1 LFNYNPPGMFN
12 FKTKSLFGQ
21 TKQLEREIDQFVD
34 ILSEV
39 GLVFKSIV
47 SLYLNNGN
55 TDKFDEMVKQVS
67 GMESKADKI
76 TKDVERA
83 LFEESL
89 IPDARSDV
97 LRLLEH
103 MDELIGMYQGNCY
116 HFSIQKPDFPKEF
129 HIDLISQ
136 SETAVKCVESLCL
149 TTRSFFRDIKSESDN
164 AHKVTF
170 YEKESDKK
178 FTSFVRRIFDSE
190 LHLDQKMHLRY
201 FVEKIDRICDQ
212 AEDIADEIKIYAIK
226 RSM

>member
-1 LFNYNPPGMFN
+1 MFG
-12 FKTKSLFGQ
+12 FKTESLFGQ

-76 TKDVERA
+76 TKEVERA
-83 LFEESL
+83 LYEDTL

-116 HFSIQKPDFPKEF
+116 HFSIQKPDFPKDF
-129 HIDLISQ
+129 HEDLINL
-136 SETAVKCVESLCL
+136 SETVVNCVESLCL
-149 TTRSFFRDIKSESDN
+149 TVRSFFRDIKSVRDN

-170 YEKESDKK
+170 YEKESDIQ
-178 FTSFVRRIFDSE
+178 FSSLARRIFNSD
-190 LHLDQKMHLRY
+190 LPLDQKMHLRY
-201 FVEKIDRICDQ
+201 FVEKMDRICDH
-212 AEDIADEIKIYAIK
+212 AEDIADEIQIYTIK
-226 RSM
+226 RSV

>member
-1 LFNYNPPGMFN
+1 MFG
-12 FKTKSLFGQ
+12 FKTESLFGQ

-55 TDKFDEMVKQVS
+55 SEKFDGMVEQVR

-76 TKDVERA
+76 TKEVERT
-83 LFEESL
+83 LYEETL

-129 HIDLISQ
+129 HEDLISLC
-136 SETAVKCVESLCL
+136 ETVVNCVESLCL
-149 TTRSFFRDIKSESDN
+149 TVRSFFRDTKSVRDN

-170 YEKESDKK
+170 YEKESDIQFSSLARK
-178 FTSFVRRIFDSE
+178 IFDSD
-190 LHLDQKMHLRY
+190 LPLDQKMHLRY

-212 AEDIADEIKIYAIK
+212 AEDIADEIQIYAIK
-226 RSM
+226 RSI

>member
-1 LFNYNPPGMFN
+1 MFG
-12 FKTKSLFGQ
+12 FKTESLFGQ

-47 SLYLNNGN
+47 PLYLNNGN
-55 TDKFDEMVKQVS
+55 ADKFDGMVKQVS
-67 GMESKADKI
+67 EMESKADKI
-76 TKDVERA
+76 TKEVERT
-83 LFEESL
+83 LYEETL

-129 HIDLISQ
+129 HEDLISL
-136 SETAVKCVESLCL
+136 SETVVNCVESLCL
-149 TTRSFFRDIKSESDN
+149 TVRSFFRDAKSVRDN

-170 YEKESDKK
+170 YEKESDTQISSLARK
-178 FTSFVRRIFDSE
+178 IFDSE
-190 LHLDQKMHLRY
+190 LPLDQKMHLRY

-212 AEDIADEIKIYAIK
+212 AEDIADEIQIYAIK
-226 RSM
+226 RSI

>member
-1 LFNYNPPGMFN
+1 MFG
-12 FKTKSLFGQ
+12 FKTESLFGQ

-55 TDKFDEMVKQVS
+55 SKKFDGMVEQVR

-76 TKDVERA
+76 TKEVERT
-83 LFEESL
+83 LYEETL

-129 HIDLISQ
+129 HGDLITL
-136 SETAVKCVESLCL
+136 SETVVNCVESLCL
-149 TTRSFFRDIKSESDN
+149 TVRSFFRDTKSVRDN

-170 YEKESDKK
+170 YEKESDMQFSSLARK
-178 FTSFVRRIFDSE
+178 IFNSD
-190 LHLDQKMHLRY
+190 LPLDQKMHLRY

-212 AEDIADEIKIYAIK
+212 AEDIADEIQIYAIK
-226 RSM
+226 RSI

>member
-1 LFNYNPPGMFN
+1 MFN

-21 TKQLEREIDQFVD
+21 SKQLEQQIDQFVD

-39 GLVFKSIV
+39 GLVFKSII
-47 SLYLNNGN
+47 SMYLNNDN

-76 TKDVERA
+76 TKDVERT

-116 HFSIQKPDFPKEF
+116 HFSIQKPNFPKEL
-129 HIDLISQ
+129 HKDLISL

-149 TTRSFFRDIKSESDN
+149 TTRSFFRDIKSVSDN

-178 FTSFVRRIFDSE
+178 FTSFVRKIFDSE

-212 AEDIADEIKIYAIK
+212 AEDIADEIQIYAIK

>member
-1 LFNYNPPGMFN
+1 MFG
-12 FKTKSLFGQ
+12 FKTESLFGQ

-47 SLYLNNGN
+47 LLYLNNGN

-76 TKDVERA
+76 TKEVERA
-83 LFEESL
+83 LYEETL

-129 HIDLISQ
+129 HKDLISL
-136 SETAVKCVESLCL
+136 SNTVVNCVESLCL
-149 TTRSFFRDIKSESDN
+149 TVRSFFRDTKSVRDN

-170 YEKESDKK
+170 YEKESDKQFSSLARK
-178 FTSFVRRIFDSE
+178 IFDSD
-190 LHLDQKMHLRY
+190 LPLDQKMHLRY

-212 AEDIADEIKIYAIK
+212 AEDIADEIQIYAIK
-226 RSM
+226 RSI

>member
-1 LFNYNPPGMFN
+1 MFG
-12 FKTKSLFGQ
+12 FKTQSLFGQ

-55 TDKFDEMVKQVS
+55 IDKFDEMVKQVS
-67 GMESKADKI
+67 NMESKADKI
-76 TKDVERA
+76 TKEVERT
-83 LFEESL
+83 LYEETL

-129 HIDLISQ
+129 HEDLISL
-136 SETAVKCVESLCL
+136 SETVVNCVESLCL
-149 TTRSFFRDIKSESDN
+149 TVRSFFRDTKSVRDN

-170 YEKESDKK
+170 YEKESDIQFSSLARK
-178 FTSFVRRIFDSE
+178 IFDSN
-190 LHLDQKMHLRY
+190 LSLDQKMHLRY

-212 AEDIADEIKIYAIK
+212 AEDIADEIQIYAIK
-226 RSM
+226 RSI

>member
-1 LFNYNPPGMFN
+1 MFG
-12 FKTKSLFGQ
+12 FKTESLFGQ

-76 TKDVERA
+76 TKEVERA
-83 LFEESL
+83 LYEDTL

-116 HFSIQKPDFPKEF
+116 HFSIQKPDFPKDF
-129 HIDLISQ
+129 HEDLINL
-136 SETAVKCVESLCL
+136 SETVVNCVESLCL
-149 TTRSFFRDIKSESDN
+149 TVRSFFRDIKSVRDN

-170 YEKESDKK
+170 YEKESDIQFSSLARK
-178 FTSFVRRIFDSE
+178 IFNSD
-190 LHLDQKMHLRY
+190 LPLDQKMHLRY
-201 FVEKIDRICDQ
+201 FVEKIDRICDH
-212 AEDIADEIKIYAIK
+212 AEDIADEIQIYTIK
-226 RSM
+226 RSV

>member
-1 LFNYNPPGMFN
+1 MFG
-12 FKTKSLFGQ
+12 FKTESLFGQ

-55 TDKFDEMVKQVS
+55 SEKFDGMVEQVR

-76 TKDVERA
+76 TKEVERT
-83 LFEESL
+83 LYEETL

-129 HIDLISQ
+129 HRDLISLC
-136 SETAVKCVESLCL
+136 ETVVNCVESLCL
-149 TTRSFFRDIKSESDN
+149 TVRSFFRDTKSVRDN

-170 YEKESDKK
+170 YEKESDIQFSSLARK
-178 FTSFVRRIFDSE
+178 IFDSK
-190 LHLDQKMHLRY
+190 LPLDQKMHLRY

-212 AEDIADEIKIYAIK
+212 AEDIADEIQIYAIK
-226 RSM
+226 RSI

>member
-1 LFNYNPPGMFN
+1 MFG
-12 FKTKSLFGQ
+12 FKTESLFGQ

-55 TDKFDEMVKQVS
+55 SDKFDGMVEQVR

-76 TKDVERA
+76 TKEVERT
-83 LFEESL
+83 LYEETL

-129 HIDLISQ
+129 HRDLISLC
-136 SETAVKCVESLCL
+136 ETVVNCVESLCL
-149 TTRSFFRDIKSESDN
+149 TVRSFFRDTKSVRDN

-170 YEKESDKK
+170 YEKESDIQFSSLARK
-178 FTSFVRRIFDSE
+178 IFDSK
-190 LHLDQKMHLRY
+190 LPLDQKMHLRY

-212 AEDIADEIKIYAIK
+212 AEDIADEIQIYAIK
-226 RSM
+226 RSI

>member
-1 LFNYNPPGMFN
+1 MFS
-12 FKTKSLFGQ
+12 FKTESLFEQ

-47 SLYLNNGN
+47 SQYLNDGSS
-55 TDKFDEMVKQVS
+55 DKFDEMVKQVS
-67 GMESKADKI
+67 GMESRADKI
-76 TKDVERA
+76 TKEVERT
-83 LFEESL
+83 LYEETL

-116 HFSIQKPDFPKEF
+116 HFSIQKPDFPKDF
-129 HIDLISQ
+129 HKDLINLSD
-136 SETAVKCVESLCL
+136 TAVNCVESLCL
-149 TTRSFFRDIKSESDN
+149 TVRSFFRDIKSVRDN

-170 YEKESDKK
+170 YEKESDMQFSSLARK
-178 FTSFVRRIFDSE
+178 IFDSD
-190 LHLDQKMHLRY
+190 LPLDQKMHLRY

-212 AEDIADEIKIYAIK
+212 AEDIADEIQIYTIK
-226 RSM
+226 RSI